1 MTEACDQYRV
11 HEATEQVIDAIR
23 DHETKASGWA
33 FSRIAHRMNV
43 LYDQLNGIFFAGK
56 LPKAVISIGVDLIVR
71 YGHYRIGRD
80 EIGAKHRIHLNS
92 RHFGRS
98 ESDVGVTLL
107 HEMIHVYQHLFGHVG
122 HRQRYHN
129 SQFVGMAA
137 SVGIYVQVGN
147 GAMLDVSPKLR
158 RKLETLGFSPHHPMI
173 DGGSDEP
180 IKKPLRKVMHRCE
193 CGQEVWA
200 DRQSKIEVV
209 CTLCFKLFERVSGD
223 GEGLRIVAV
232 PQSPQPL
239 AA

>member
-1 MTEACDQYRV
+1 MTEASERYKGHD
-11 HEATEQVIDAIR
+11 ATEQVIDAIR

-33 FSRIAHRMNV
+33 YSRIAHRMNV

-71 YGHYRIGRD
+71 YGYYRIGRD

-98 ESDVGVTLL
+98 ESDVAVTLL
-107 HEMIHVYQHLFGHVG
+107 HEMIHLYQHLYGHIG

-137 SVGIYVQVGN
+137 SVGIHAQVGN
-147 GAMLDVSPKLR
+147 GATLAVSSDLR
-158 RKLETLGFSPHHPMI
+158 RKLEALGFSPHHPMVE
-173 DGGSDEP
+173 GESNEP
-180 IKKPLRKVMHRCE
+180 IRKPLRKVLYRCE

-200 DRQSKIEVV
+200 DRNIEVEAV
-209 CTLCFKLFERVSGD
+209 CSRCFKLFEQIGGKSEV
-223 GEGLRIVAV
+223 LKIVAAEN
-232 PQSPQPL
+232 PPPL